1 MHIFVIVHMLILH
14 LCMLDCTRV
23 RILSE
28 RVKWFT
34 HDSMEGGKV
43 GNVDQ
48 AVGILVHH
56 AEDL

>member
-1 MHIFVIVHMLILH
+1 MLN
-14 LCMLDCTRV
+14 CMRV

-34 HDSMEGGKV
+34 HDSMEGDKV